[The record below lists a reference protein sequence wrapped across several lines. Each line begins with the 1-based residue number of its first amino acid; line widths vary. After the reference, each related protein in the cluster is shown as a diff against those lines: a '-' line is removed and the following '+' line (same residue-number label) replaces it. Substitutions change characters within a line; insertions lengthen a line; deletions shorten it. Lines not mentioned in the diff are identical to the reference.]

1 MGIGI
6 ALQAPATTDNYV
18 DAIVDRARKAAAAG
32 VRSAWFGQRFDY
44 DAAALAA
51 IVGRE
56 VPTLHVGTSAIPIFG
71 RHPLLV
77 GSQAQTAQAATG
89 GRFHLGL
96 ALGAGPFIEATLG
109 LRFDRPIALLRE
121 FLTALRPF
129 LESGR
134 TEHRGDL
141 ITAVTPMPSAL
152 PGAAPAAPI
161 LVAAMGPQALRVTGE
176 LADGTLPLLAGPRV
190 LAEHI
195 VPPLA
200 KAADSAGRPT
210 PRVVAF
216 VHAVVTADVDG
227 TRERAAEQIAFLDQF
242 PSYQRV
248 LSLGGVTRG
257 VELAAIGDEKLVA
270 AAIRDHFDA
279 GATEVVVG
287 SAFGTEADQER
298 TWRLLGELNH
308 QRS

>member
-6 ALQAPATTDNYV
+6 TLQGSAGVDNYV
-18 DAIVDRARKAAAAG
+18 DEIVGRARKAAAAG

-77 GSQAQTAQAATG
+77 GSQVQTAQAATA

-96 ALGAGPFIEATLG
+96 ALGTRRLVESAFGLG
-109 LRFDRPIALLRE
+109 HARPIAQLRE
-121 FLTALRPF
+121 FITALRPF
-129 LESGR
+129 LETGQ
-134 TEHRGDL
+134 TDHRGDL
-141 ITAVTPMPSAL
+141 ITATTPMPSAL
-152 PGAAPAAPI
+152 PGATPPAPI

-200 KAADSAGRPT
+200 KAAASAGRPA

-216 VHAVVTADVDG
+216 LYAVVTADVDN
-227 TRERAAEQIAFLDQF
+227 TRERAAAQIGFLDQF

-248 LSLGGVTRG
+248 LGLGGFTSG

-279 GATEVVVG
+279 GATEVIVG
-287 SAFGTEADQER
+287 SAFGTEADQDR
-298 TWRLLGELNH
+298 TWQLLGELN
-308 QRS
+308 REGA